1 MYLKFSYQIILQ
13 TRFLEKLKKIKNLL
27 SRKKNFLK
35 ILVFKKV

>member
-13 TRFLEKLKKIKNLL
+13 TRLLEKLKKFKNLL
-27 SRKKNFLK
+27 SRKKVFLK

>member
-13 TRFLEKLKKIKNLL
+13 TRFLEKLKNIKNLL